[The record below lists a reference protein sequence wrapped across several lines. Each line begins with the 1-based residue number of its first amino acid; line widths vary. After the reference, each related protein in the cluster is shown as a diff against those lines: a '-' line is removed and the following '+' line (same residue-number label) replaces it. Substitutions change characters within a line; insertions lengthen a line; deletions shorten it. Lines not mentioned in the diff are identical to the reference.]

1 MCEKV
6 KSGKSKSID
15 STPYKFWKYTNIFKI
30 KVNIIFCAITETVQ
44 Y

>member
-1 MCEKV
+1 MCEKI

-15 STPYKFWKYTNIFKI
+15 STPYKYTNILKL

>member
-6 KSGKSKSID
+6 KSEKSID